1 MKILA
6 IETSGRTFSI
16 ALNENEKTIASFYY
30 DNGHI
35 HSEMIVPAVERLL
48 KETGNSFETI
58 DKFAVST
65 GPGSFTGTRVGMTA
79 VKVFAQL
86 LHKPITAI
94 NTLSILEKSFIQIKG
109 IKIVAAIDAFRNEV
123 YVKDNKKIII
133 KSIDSFV
140 RDLKKYKN
148 KILVIGNAVITYKEQ
163 LVEGLGN
170 FSVSLPYSMHMP
182 KAQDL
187 ATLAYNSTKSTDYS
201 KIEPLYIRRSWAE
214 ENEKNAGK

>member
-6 IETSGRTFSI
+6 IETSERTFSI

-214 ENEKNAGK
+214 ENKKNAEK

>member
-16 ALNENEKTIASFYY
+16 ALNEDEKTIASFYY

-35 HSEMIVPAVERLL
+35 HSEMIVPTVERLL

-65 GPGSFTGTRVGMTA
+65 GPGSFTGIRVGMTA

-86 LHKPITAI
+86 LHKPITAN

-133 KSIDSFV
+133 KNIDSFV
-140 RDLKKYKN
+140 RDFKKYKN

-187 ATLAYNSTKSTDYS
+187 ATLAYNSAKSTDYS

-214 ENEKNAGK
+214 ENKKM

>member
-214 ENEKNAGK
+214 ENKKNAGK

>member
-35 HSEMIVPAVERLL
+35 HSEMIVPTVERLL

-140 RDLKKYKN
+140 RDFKKYKN

-214 ENEKNAGK
+214 ENKKM